1 MEKFNK
7 QIQEKFSLMCKT
19 GKLFR
24 VKLTGQ
30 EIWDK
35 YLDSFPKEQDPIFR
49 DPNSSTHNCNHCK
62 NFIRRYGNIVSVNE
76 NNELETIFNVEATE
90 EFK

>member
-7 QIQEKFSLMCKT
+7 QIQEQFSAICKT

-35 YLDSFPKEQDPIFR
+35 YLNSFEDEMDIRFGKRF
-49 DPNSSTHNCNHCK
+49 HC
-62 NFIRRYGNIVSVNE
+62 R
-76 NNELETIFNVEATE
+76 
-90 EFK
+90 